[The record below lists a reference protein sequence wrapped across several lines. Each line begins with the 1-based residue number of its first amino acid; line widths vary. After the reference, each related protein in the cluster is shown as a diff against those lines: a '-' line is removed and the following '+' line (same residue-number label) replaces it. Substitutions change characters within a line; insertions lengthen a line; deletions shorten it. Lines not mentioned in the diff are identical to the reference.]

1 MKSAASHALL
11 KFLGIALAVV
21 LGGSGLSAAESV
33 MRGAAAVRPA
43 SSVSLSVALKDAH
56 RLAALKGDRVV
67 RVSGTSMLPY
77 FGEGSVLVVREA
89 APEALHAGAVVVY
102 KNRFGELIAHR
113 VEGRTEAG
121 WTVRGANNADRDST
135 LVTAENLVGAVYAT
149 FYSDPSVA
157 VGEFA
162 LADAVAAGTPIAL
175 AAPAR

>member
-1 MKSAASHALL
+1 MKTAATPALL
-11 KFLGIALAVV
+11 KIFAAVLAMVV
-21 LGGSGLSAAESV
+21 GGSGLEAAESV

-56 RLAALKGDRVV
+56 RLAALKGDKVV

-77 FGEGSVLVVREA
+77 FGDGSVLVVREA
-89 APEALHAGAVVVY
+89 APEALRAGAVVVY

-121 WTVRGANNADRDST
+121 WTVRGANNSDRDST

-162 LADAVAAGTPIAL
+162 LTDAVAAGTPVAL